1 MEPKY
6 NFWLERNNE
15 VVVSVWRIK
24 LLDAI
29 AQTGSISAGA
39 EKMGVPY
46 RVAWQ
51 KIREMEER
59 LGQKLLETQTGG
71 RDGGGAKLTPLAV
84 DYVEK
89 FTQFNEEAH
98 QYLQT
103 RYEAM
108 FGETSLN
115 ETTHQK

>member
-6 NFWLERNNE
+6 NFWLERNNQ
-15 VVVSVWRIK
+15 VVLSIWRIK

-51 KIREMEER
+51 KVREMEER

-71 RDGGGAKLTPLAV
+71 RDGGGAKLTPLAAV
-84 DYVEK
+84 YVEK
-89 FTQFNEEAH
+89 FIQYNEEAH
-98 QYLQT
+98 LYLQA
-103 RYEAM
+103 RCEAL
-108 FGETSLN
+108 FGEIGLN
-115 ETTHQK
+115 G